1 MQHLPGNERIL
12 PGNERVSP
20 GNEGVSPGNEGVSP
34 STDSTPPRSILFHT
48 TRIACVCLLAMAL
61 AACGYQFQGPLT
73 FPALSGG
80 IWLQSA
86 HGATPLWRALK
97 EQLRLA
103 GVEMRDEPGEGVAIL
118 RLLEDQSE
126 ESLVAI
132 SANNLPTVTEISYRV
147 RYSLRLGGQRLIEDR
162 EREVDHTRVQDEFRV
177 LGMERE
183 TEVLREALAE
193 ELAWQILRDL
203 SALSAAAPAAQP

>member
-1 MQHLPGNERIL
+1 MIL
-12 PGNERVSP
+12 VRAFPVAR
-20 GNEGVSPGNEGVSP
+20 
-34 STDSTPPRSILFHT
+34 LAA
-48 TRIACVCLLAMAL
+48 ACALSLLL
-61 AACGYQFQGPLT
+61 AACGFQFQGPLE

-86 HGATPLWRALK
+86 HGSTPLRRALN

-103 GVEMRDEPGEGVAIL
+103 GVTVHGEPGEDVAIL
-118 RLLEDQSE
+118 RLLDDESE

-132 SANNLPTVTEISYRV
+132 SANNLPTVTEVSYRV
-147 RYSLRLGGQRLIEDR
+147 RYTLRLGPARLIEER
-162 EREVDHTRVQDEFRV
+162 EREVNHTRVQDEFRV

-183 TEVLREALAE
+183 TEVLRDALAE

-203 SALSAAAPAAQP
+203 ATLPPPAASGGP

>member
-1 MQHLPGNERIL
+1 MTRVPAFLP
-12 PGNERVSP
+12 RVAA
-20 GNEGVSPGNEGVSP
+20 
-34 STDSTPPRSILFHT
+34 
-48 TRIACVCLLAMAL
+48 ACALSLML
-61 AACGYQFQGPLT
+61 AACGFQFQGPLE

-86 HGATPLWRALK
+86 HGTTPLRRALN

-103 GVEMRDEPGEGVAIL
+103 EVTVHGEPGEDVAVL
-118 RLLEDQSE
+118 RLLDDESE
-126 ESLVAI
+126 VSLVAI

-147 RYSLRLGGQRLIEDR
+147 RYTLRLGGARLIDER
-162 EREVDHTRVQDEFRV
+162 EREVNHTRVQDEFRV

-183 TEVLREALAE
+183 TEVLRDALAE

-203 SALSAAAPAAQP
+203 ASLPVPTAAAP

>member
-1 MQHLPGNERIL
+1 MR
-12 PGNERVSP
+12 R
-20 GNEGVSPGNEGVSP
+20 
-34 STDSTPPRSILFHT
+34 
-48 TRIACVCLLAMAL
+48 AAALLALSLML
-61 AACGYQFQGPLT
+61 AACGFQFQGPLE

-86 HGATPLWRALK
+86 HGSTPLRRALN

-103 GVEMRDEPGEGVAIL
+103 GVTVREEPGEDVAIL
-118 RLLEDQSE
+118 RLLDDETEQR
-126 ESLVAI
+126 LVAI

-147 RYSLRLGGQRLIEDR
+147 RYTLRLGGARLIDDR
-162 EREVDHTRVQDEFRV
+162 EREANHTRIQDEFRV

-183 TEVLREALAE
+183 TEVLRDALAE

-203 SALSAAAPAAQP
+203 ASLPVPAAVAP

>member
-1 MQHLPGNERIL
+1 M
-12 PGNERVSP
+12 
-20 GNEGVSPGNEGVSP
+20 
-34 STDSTPPRSILFHT
+34 
-48 TRIACVCLLAMAL
+48 L
-61 AACGYQFQGPLT
+61 AACGFQFQGALE
-73 FPALSGG
+73 FPALTGG

-86 HGATPLWRALK
+86 HGTTPLRRALN

-103 GVEMRDEPGEGVAIL
+103 EVTVHGEPGDGVAIL
-118 RLLEDQSE
+118 RLLDDESE

-147 RYSLRLGGQRLIEDR
+147 RYTVRLNGARLIDER
-162 EREVDHTRVQDEFRV
+162 EREASHTRVQDEFRV

-183 TEVLREALAE
+183 TEVLRDALAE

-203 SALSAAAPAAQP
+203 ATLPPPAAAGGS

>member
-1 MQHLPGNERIL
+1 MNPSMGLASFAPGHRRSPCLRYSRKRGAENGFIVPLRASAMRIFVLSWLP
-12 PGNERVSP
+12 
-20 GNEGVSPGNEGVSP
+20 
-34 STDSTPPRSILFHT
+34 
-48 TRIACVCLLAMAL
+48 ALLL
-61 AACGYQFQGPLT
+61 SACGFQFQGALS

-86 HGATPLWRALK
+86 HGATPLKRALK

-103 GVEMRDEPGEGVAIL
+103 QVDVRGGPGEGVAIL
-118 RLLEDQSE
+118 RLLDDESQ

-147 RYSLRLGGQRLIEDR
+147 RYSLRLGGRRLIEER
-162 EREVDHTRVQDEFRV
+162 EREANHTRVQDEFRV

-183 TEVLREALAE
+183 AEVLREALAK
-193 ELAWQILRDL
+193 ELARQILRDL
-203 SALSAAAPAAQP
+203 AALPSHAAQQ